1 MAKLVTTS
9 YVSSSG
15 AGTAIFVQIRNP
27 ASGAVLVSRTH
38 TGVRE
43 DVTGSG
49 FYVWQGS
56 VSPELEAYEA
66 VWDNNGTGY
75 GGEVVIPEPTIT
87 FVTGG
92 GGGGSPITGGDANGT
107 LAGLTFT
114 IKRNDT
120 VPYLR
125 RQFVDTQGNIVAISA
140 SDTVM
145 FTMRASTD
153 ITMSSPAKVHAAAVI
168 VDAANG
174 VVEYRWATGDTDTA
188 TTTETSTLGT
198 LKDTPYAAEFELTR
212 LSDGKIETFPQG
224 TYIAVS
230 IPPDLDPGTTP

>member
-9 YVSSSG
+9 YVNSSG
-15 AGTAIFVQIRNP
+15 LGTAIFVQIRNP
-27 ASGAVLVSRTH
+27 ADGSILVSRSH
-38 TGVRE
+38 SGVRE

-49 FYVWQGS
+49 FYVWSGT
-56 VSPELEAYEA
+56 VAPDLEAYEA
-66 VWDNNGTGY
+66 VWDNNGSAY
-75 GGEVVIPEPTIT
+75 GGEIVIPEPTLT
-87 FVTGG
+87 VVTGG
-92 GGGGSPITGGDANGT
+92 SGTTPALVGDANGT

-120 VPYLR
+120 YPYLR
-125 RQFVDTQGNIVAISA
+125 RQFFDTFGNIVPIAA
-140 SDTVM
+140 GDTVM
-145 FTMRASTD
+145 FTMRTSTD
-153 ITMSSPAKVHAAAVI
+153 VLMTSPAKTHGTAVI
-168 VDAANG
+168 IDAANG
-174 VVEYRWATGDTDTA
+174 VVEYQWATGDTDTA